1 MSETKR
7 ILAIT
12 ACPTGIA
19 HTFMA
24 AEKLEEAA
32 REMGHTIRVETHGS
46 IGVEGAFTDDEIA
59 EADAIVIAADKQIEM
74 TRFAGLSMAS
84 SGVAEGIH
92 HPKELIER
100 ALSADPLKGD
110 RARSETAGAGS
121 GRMSPLQ
128 SVYKALM
135 NGVSHMIPFVVAGG
149 LLIAVSLTL
158 GGDATPAG
166 LVIPEGTFWWT
177 INQIGVLAFAVM
189 VPVLSGY
196 IAYAIADR
204 PGLAPG
210 MITGFIAVTGNLYG
224 SEAGAGF
231 LGGIVTGFA
240 SGYLA
245 LALKRIPVHKYI
257 RPIMPIIVI
266 PVITSVVVGLLFVYL
281 IGAPVAAFF
290 EFLTTW
296 LAGMDGTSAI
306 LLGVIL
312 GAMIGSDMGGP
323 INKTAFLFG
332 GGLIAVGN
340 PGPMGMVAA
349 AIAVPPLGMG
359 LATLI
364 RRAWFTPQER
374 ESGIAALFMGFFGIT
389 EGAIPFAA
397 ARPLQIIPANVIGG
411 AVAGGLAGAA
421 GVGDHVMHGGPIV
434 AVLGAVDNTV
444 MFFVSALLGTVVAA
458 AVALALMGMQRRR
471 QLRVAEEMV
480 SAAAPTGVPEK
491 EMDRDQRAPAARGA
505 EPRSSEPGLATPII
519 AGGSTTAEAQVAP
532 TRTKDRAARQSIPL
546 RTYLNADSVLLD
558 AELGS
563 RDEALRFLA
572 ARGATSGQIIDVEK
586 VVGTAIARESQGSTA
601 VGDGIAIPHAKT
613 DGAQAPFIGFARL
626 QEPISWGPQG
636 DPVNLVFLIAVPE
649 AAAGNE
655 HLKILANLSRSLA
668 RREVRERLL
677 GALTTDEIFEALEMP
692 KR

>member
-1 MSETKR
+1 MSATTR

-24 AEKLEEAA
+24 AEKLETAA
-32 REMGHTIRVETHGS
+32 EELGFSIRVETHGS
-46 IGVEGAFTDDEIA
+46 IGVEGAFTEDEIA
-59 EADAIVIAADKQIEM
+59 QADAVVIAADKQIEM
-74 TRFAGLSMAS
+74 TRFAGLPVAS
-84 SGVAEGIH
+84 AGVAEGIH
-92 HPKELIER
+92 RPKELIQR
-100 ALSADPLKGD
+100 ALSADPLKGEH
-110 RARSETAGAGS
+110 AHQETAGAGA

-149 LLIAVSLTL
+149 LLIAISLTL
-158 GGDATPAG
+158 GGDATAEG

-177 INQIGVLAFAVM
+177 INQIGVLGFTVM

-210 MITGFIAVTGNLYG
+210 MITGFIAVTGSLYG

-231 LGGIVTGFA
+231 LGGILTGFA
-240 SGYLA
+240 CGYVA
-245 LALKRIPVHKYI
+245 LGLKRIPVHKYVQ
-257 RPIMPIIVI
+257 PIMPIIII
-266 PVITSVVVGLLFVYL
+266 PVVTSVVVGLLFVYL
-281 IGAPVAAFF
+281 VGAPVAAFF
-290 EFLTTW
+290 EFLTNW
-296 LAGMDGTSAI
+296 LAGLDGTSAVV
-306 LLGVIL
+306 LGVIL

-340 PGPMGMVAA
+340 PEPMGMVAA

-359 LATLI
+359 LATLV
-364 RRAWFTPQER
+364 RRIWFTPQER

-397 ARPLQIIPANVIGG
+397 ARPLQIIPANMLGA
-411 AVAGGLAGAA
+411 AVAGGLAGMA

-434 AVLGAVDNTV
+434 AVLGAVDNTL
-444 MFFVSALLGTVVAA
+444 MFFVSALAGTAATAA
-458 AVALALMGMQRRR
+458 AALALMGAQRGR
-471 QLRVAEEMV
+471 QLRAAE
-480 SAAAPTGVPEK
+480 SAAG
-491 EMDRDQRAPAARGA
+491 PADADSAEGSPALVGSITAGA
-505 EPRSSEPGLATPII
+505 GA
-519 AGGSTTAEAQVAP
+519 GSTTASASNSATAPATAASPSPSVASAQEP
-532 TRTKDRAARQSIPL
+532 EQQKPARRSIPL
-546 RTYLNADSVLLD
+546 REYLRPESVLLD
-558 AELGS
+558 AQHSERDDVLG
-563 RDEALRFLA
+563 ALA
-572 ARGATSGQIIDVEK
+572 DRGAATGQIADVER
-586 VVGTAIARESQGSTA
+586 VVETAVAREAQGATA
-601 VGDGIAIPHAKT
+601 VGGGIAIPHAKT
-613 DGAQAPFIGFARL
+613 DGAHSPFIGFARL
-626 QEPISWGPQG
+626 REPIAWGAG
-636 DPVNLVFLIAVPE
+636 RDPVNLIFLIAVPE

-668 RREVRERLL
+668 RQEVTDRLL
-677 GALTTDEIFEALEMP
+677 AASTADDVWDALEAP

>member
-1 MSETKR
+1 MSGRKR

-32 REMGHTIRVETHGS
+32 RDLGYDIAIETHGS
-46 IGVEGAFTDDEIA
+46 IGVEGAFTDEQIA
-59 EADAIVIAADKQIEM
+59 EADAVVVAADKQIEM
-74 TRFAGLSMAS
+74 TRFAGLPVAS
-84 SGVAEGIH
+84 AGVAEGIH
-92 HPKELIER
+92 HPRDLIER
-100 ALSADPLKGD
+100 ALGSEVLQGE
-110 RARSETAGAGS
+110 RAVNETAGVGS

-135 NGVSHMIPFVVAGG
+135 NGVSHMIPFVVTGG
-149 LLIAVSLTL
+149 LLIAISLTL
-158 GGDATPAG
+158 GGDATAEG

-177 INQIGVLAFAVM
+177 INQIGVLGFTVM

-210 MITGFIAVTGNLYG
+210 MITGFIAVTGSLYG

-231 LGGIVTGFA
+231 LGGILTGFA
-240 SGYLA
+240 CGYVA

-257 RPIMPIIVI
+257 QPIMPIIVI
-266 PVITSVVVGLLFVYL
+266 PVVTSVVVGLLFVYL
-281 IGAPVAAFF
+281 VGAPVASFF
-290 EFLTTW
+290 GFLTDW
-296 LAGMDGTSAI
+296 LAGMDGTSAVV
-306 LLGVIL
+306 LGVIL

-332 GGLIAVGN
+332 GGLIAAGN
-340 PGPMGMVAA
+340 PGPMGMAAA

-359 LATLI
+359 LATLL

-397 ARPLQIIPANVIGG
+397 ARPLQVIPANMIGG
-411 AVAGGLAGAA
+411 AVAGGLAGLA

-444 MFFVSALLGTVVAA
+444 MFFVSALLGT
-458 AVALALMGMQRRR
+458 AVTAGAALALMGVQRRR
-471 QLRVAEEMV
+471 MLRSAEQT
-480 SAAAPTGVPEK
+480 AAESPSSPDGE
-491 EMDRDQRAPAARGA
+491 PAQESGSG
-505 EPRSSEPGLATPII
+505 P
-519 AGGSTTAEAQVAP
+519 GGSTALTSDDPVRTASSSDPQSHGGVATAP
-532 TRTKDRAARQSIPL
+532 RQTGEKSSRRAIPL
-546 RTYLNADSVLLD
+546 REYLREPSVLLD
-558 AELGS
+558 EDLRT
-563 RDEALRFLA
+563 RDDVLRALA
-572 ARGATSGQIIDVEK
+572 ARGAASGQIADVER
-586 VVGTAIARESQGSTA
+586 VVASALSREEQGSTG
-601 VGDGIAIPHAKT
+601 VGSAIAIPHAKS
-613 DGAQAPFIGFARL
+613 DGAASPFIGFARL
-626 QEPISWGPQG
+626 ADPIEWSAAAAEP
-636 DPVNLVFLIAVPE
+636 VRLVFLIAVPE
-649 AAAGNE
+649 HAAGTE

-668 RREVRERLL
+668 RTEVKERLVS
-677 GALTTDEIFEALEMP
+677 ASTAEEVIAALEMP